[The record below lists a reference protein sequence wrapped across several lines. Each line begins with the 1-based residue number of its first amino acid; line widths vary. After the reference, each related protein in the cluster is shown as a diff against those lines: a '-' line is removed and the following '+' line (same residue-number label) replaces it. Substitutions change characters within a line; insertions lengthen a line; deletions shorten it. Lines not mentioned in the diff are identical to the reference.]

1 VPFTPDSNLAAQWE
15 DLTLYQNKD
24 ADLTITLT
32 DPVTGLAYNLT
43 GLTVTLV
50 RKANRD
56 AADTTGTTYTCTVS
70 SPASGVATVR
80 IPATDNVIVGVS
92 WYRVDLTGSETK
104 AVKFGRLTVF
114 AV

>member
-1 VPFTPDSNLAAQWE
+1 MAFTPDASVAAQWE
-15 DLTLYQNKD
+15 DLTLYQSKD

-43 GLTVTLV
+43 GLTVTLT

-56 AADTTGTTYTCTVS
+56 VADGTGTTYTCTVS
-70 SPASGVATVR
+70 SPASGIATVK
-80 IPATDNVIVGVS
+80 IPAADNGIVGVS

-104 AVKFGRLTVF
+104 TVKFGRLTVF